1 MTGRYARHSK
11 IMTIA
16 NRLVKQGCN
25 RANPH
30 RHALIMKNWQKRLKH
45 RKNKTARKTPK
56 SASMRLL
63 LGANEGIRTPD
74 LLITNHG
81 LFCIS
86 YYCYIILLKKY
97 IFEKYDI
104 ISPQTKR

>member
-1 MTGRYARHSK
+1 MTGRYARQQGNDHRKPPCKAGLQQSK
-11 IMTIA
+11 
-16 NRLVKQGCN
+16 
-25 RANPH
+25 PH

-86 YYCYIILLKKY
+86 KSIL
-97 IFEKYDI
+97 
-104 ISPQTKR
+104 

>member
-11 IMTIA
+11 VMTIA

-25 RANPH
+25 RASPH

-74 LLITNHG
+74 LLITNQLRYRLRH
-81 LFCIS
+81 IS
-86 YYCYIILLKKY
+86 KAYSVIIPHF
-97 IFEKYDI
+97 FEECK
-104 ISPQTKR
+104 P

>member
-56 SASMRLL
+56 NGFPMRFL

-74 LLITNHG
+74 LLITNQLRYRLRH
-81 LFCIS
+81 IS
-86 YYCYIILLKKY
+86 KAYLVIIPHF
-97 IFEKYDI
+97 FEECK
-104 ISPQTKR
+104 P

>member
-16 NRLVKQGCN
+16 DRLVKQGCN
-25 RANPH
+25 RATPH

-74 LLITNHG
+74 LLITNAEIRFLPAFAGFNKWLSHAV
-81 LFCIS
+81 F
-86 YYCYIILLKKY
+86 
-97 IFEKYDI
+97 
-104 ISPQTKR
+104 

>member
-1 MTGRYARHSK
+1 MKGRYTQHSK
-11 IMTIA
+11 VMTIA

-56 SASMRLL
+56 SASMR
-63 LGANEGIRTPD
+63 
-74 LLITNHG
+74 ITNQLRYRLRH
-81 LFCIS
+81 IS
-86 YYCYIILLKKY
+86 KAYSVIIPHF
-97 IFEKYDI
+97 FEECK
-104 ISPQTKR
+104 P